1 MAIIAIV
8 VGFVVPS
15 IGSIMRGND
24 MTRGE
29 QMLQEQL
36 ALARQTAIA
45 KNRRVEVRF
54 YNFDDPE
61 VVGTDSLYRAFQT
74 FVFDEKNT
82 ATPLGKILKLP
93 GLLTINTNTTA
104 STLMTLLD
112 KAFDPAKDPK
122 INIRGVGTAY
132 TAKAFQFR
140 PDGSTNLPS
149 AAGPNWFLTLVSSSV
164 IAQVSS
170 ATLPLNFATVQID
183 PIGGTVRTYR
193 P

>member
-15 IGSIMRGND
+15 MGSIMRGND

-29 QMLQEQL
+29 QIFQEQL

-45 KNRRVEVRF
+45 KNRRVEVRL

-61 VVGTDSLYRAFQT
+61 VVGTESLYRAFQT
-74 FVFDEKNT
+74 FIFDENNT
-82 ATPLGKILKLP
+82 AKPLGKIFKLP
-93 GLLTINTNTTA
+93 GILTINTNTTT
-104 STLMTLLD
+104 STLMALPA
-112 KAFDPAKDPK
+112 KMFDTAKDPQ
-122 INIRGVGTAY
+122 INIPGVGTAY

-149 AAGPNWFLTLVSSSV
+149 AAGSNWFFTLVSSSV
-164 IAQVSS
+164 IAQVNS
-170 ATLPLNFATVQID
+170 ATLPPNFATVQID
-183 PIGGTVRTYR
+183 PIGGTVRSYR